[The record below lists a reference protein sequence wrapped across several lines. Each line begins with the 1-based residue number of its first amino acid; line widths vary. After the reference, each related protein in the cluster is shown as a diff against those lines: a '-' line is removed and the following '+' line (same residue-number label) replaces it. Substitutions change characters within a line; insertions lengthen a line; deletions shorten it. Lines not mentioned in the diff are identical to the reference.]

1 MTLIILT
8 VTFFICLGYSV
19 YQHFTKFNDYWIRK
33 KVRGPKPTFF
43 FGNIMDS
50 VLRKKPVGV
59 VFKEI
64 YDAYPDEKVVGFFR
78 MRSPD
83 LLVRDLDVVKCVLIK
98 DFHIFTD
105 RGKEFSKSGFGANL
119 FHADSA
125 TWRVLRKRFSPMF
138 TSGKLRNMMYL
149 LTERGDRFVK
159 YIDRITQKNTEQE
172 IHGLTQK
179 FTQSVIIACVFGLDL
194 DTFDDQQHETLQ
206 ALQWIDK
213 KIFSVKYG
221 SELESMYPGILKK
234 IGGWFLDEEVKKFFS
249 KLIKD
254 VIAMRNGQPSN
265 RHDFMDLLLELK
277 KEYGHGQ
284 SEANTLDMTDED
296 IAAQAYIF
304 YAAGY
309 ESSASTMGF
318 LLYQLALNQDIQ
330 EKLYEEIK
338 EALERTAL
346 DGEMTY
352 YAIMNLSYM
361 EKVFNETLRM
371 YPIITKL
378 KRRAKTSYKIPE
390 TDITIDKG
398 QLIKISVLGIHHDEK
413 YYPNPEVFDPE
424 RFSPENVQARHKC
437 AFLPFGEGPKQCIGI
452 RFAQMQSWVGL
463 AKLLHRYRVE
473 PSGNTPHRFTYEP
486 TRVVLYPKDGF
497 PINIVRRE

>member
-1 MTLIILT
+1 MTLIILII
-8 VTFFICLGYSV
+8 TFVICLGYSL
-19 YQHFTKFNDYWIRK
+19 YQHFTKFNNYWEIRN
-33 KVRGPKPTFF
+33 VRGPKPTFF
-43 FGNIMDS
+43 FGNIIDS
-50 VLRKKPVGV
+50 CLRKKPVGV

-64 YDAYPDEKVVGFFR
+64 YDAYPEEKVVGFFR

-83 LLVRDLDVVKCVLIK
+83 LLLRDLDVVKYVLIK
-98 DFHIFTD
+98 DFDIFTD
-105 RGKEFSKSGFGANL
+105 RGKEYSKSGLGANL

-149 LTERGDRFVK
+149 LTERGDRFVE
-159 YIDRITQKNTEQE
+159 YIDRITKKGAEQE

-179 FTQSVIIACVFGLDL
+179 FTQSAIIACVFGLDL
-194 DTFDDQQHETLQ
+194 DTFDQQHETLQ
-206 ALQWIDK
+206 RIDK

-234 IGGWFLDEEVKKFFS
+234 IGGWLFPEEVKTFFS

-277 KEYGHGQ
+277 KE
-284 SEANTLDMTDED
+284 NTLDMTDED

-330 EKLYEEIK
+330 EKLYTEIK
-338 EALERTAL
+338 EALENNN
-346 DGEMTY
+346 GEMTY
-352 YAIMNLSYM
+352 DAIMNLEYM

-378 KRRAKTSYKIPE
+378 KRRSKAPYKIPE
-390 TDITIDKG
+390 TNIIIDKG

-413 YYPNPEVFDPE
+413 YYPNPEVFDPQ

-463 AKLLHRYRVE
+463 AKLLLRYRVE
-473 PSGNTPHRFTYEP
+473 PSQNTPLRFAYEP
-486 TRVVLYPKDGF
+486 RRVMLYPKGGF
-497 PINIVRRE
+497 PINIVRRH

>member
-1 MTLIILT
+1 M
-8 VTFFICLGYSV
+8 
-19 YQHFTKFNDYWIRK
+19 
-33 KVRGPKPTFF
+33 RGPKPTFF
-43 FGNIMDS
+43 FGNIIDS
-50 VLRKKPVGV
+50 CLRKKPVGV

-64 YDAYPDEKVVGFFR
+64 YDAYPEEKVVGFFR

-83 LLVRDLDVVKCVLIK
+83 LLLRDLDVVKYVLIK
-98 DFHIFTD
+98 DFDIFTD
-105 RGKEFSKSGFGANL
+105 RGKEYSKSGLGANL

-149 LTERGDRFVK
+149 LTERGDRFVE
-159 YIDRITQKNTEQE
+159 YIDRITKKGAEQE

-179 FTQSVIIACVFGLDL
+179 FTQSAIIACVFGLDL
-194 DTFDDQQHETLQ
+194 DTFDQQHETLQ
-206 ALQWIDK
+206 RIDK

-234 IGGWFLDEEVKKFFS
+234 IGGWLFPEEVKTFFS

-277 KEYGHGQ
+277 KE
-284 SEANTLDMTDED
+284 NTLDMTDED

-330 EKLYEEIK
+330 EKLYAEIK
-338 EALERTAL
+338 EALENNN
-346 DGEMTY
+346 GEMTY
-352 YAIMNLSYM
+352 DAIMNLEYM

-378 KRRAKTSYKIPE
+378 KRRSKAPYKIPE
-390 TDITIDKG
+390 TNIIIDKG

-413 YYPNPEVFDPE
+413 YYPNPEVFDPQ

-463 AKLLHRYRVE
+463 AKLLLRYRVE
-473 PSGNTPHRFTYEP
+473 PSENTPLRFAYEP
-486 TRVVLYPKDGF
+486 RRVMLYPKGGF
-497 PINIVRRE
+497 PINIVRRH

>member
-1 MTLIILT
+1 MTLVILII
-8 VTFFICLGYSV
+8 TFVICLGYSV
-19 YQHFTKFNDYWIRK
+19 YQHFTKFNDYWLKRN
-33 KVRGPKPTFF
+33 VRGPKPTFF
-43 FGNIMDS
+43 FGNIKDS

-64 YDAYPDEKVVGFFR
+64 YDAYPEEKVVGFFR

-83 LLVRDLDVVKCVLIK
+83 LLVRDLDVVKCVLMK
-98 DFHIFTD
+98 DFDIFTD
-105 RGKEFSKSGFGANL
+105 RGKEYSKSGLGANL

-138 TSGKLRNMMYL
+138 TSGKLRNMSYL
-149 LTERGDRFVK
+149 LTERGDRFVE
-159 YIDRITQKNTEQE
+159 YIDRIIQKSTEQE

-179 FTQSVIIACVFGLDL
+179 FTQSAITACVFGLDL
-194 DTFDDQQHETLQ
+194 DTFDQQHETLQ
-206 ALQWIDK
+206 RIDK

-234 IGGWFLDEEVKKFFS
+234 IGGWLFPEEVKTFFS
-249 KLIKD
+249 KLIKE
-254 VIAMRNGQPSN
+254 VIAMRNGQPSD

-277 KEYGHGQ
+277 NEYGHGQ
-284 SEANTLDMTDED
+284 NDANTLDMTDED

-338 EALERTAL
+338 EALENR
-346 DGEMTY
+346 EMTY
-352 YAIMNLSYM
+352 DAIMNLSYM

-378 KRRAKTSYKIPE
+378 KRRAKTAYKIPE

-398 QLIKISVLGIHHDEK
+398 QLIKISVLGIHHDKK
-413 YYPNPEVFDPE
+413 YYPHPEVFDPE

-437 AFLPFGEGPKQCIGI
+437 AFLPFGEGQKQCIGI

-463 AKLLHRYRVE
+463 AKLLLRYRVE
-473 PSGNTPHRFTYEP
+473 PSAQTPRQFTYEP
-486 TRVVLYPKDGF
+486 HRVMLYPQGGF
-497 PINIVRRE
+497 HINIVTRE

>member
-1 MTLIILT
+1 M
-8 VTFFICLGYSV
+8 
-19 YQHFTKFNDYWIRK
+19 
-33 KVRGPKPTFF
+33 RGPKPTFF
-43 FGNIMDS
+43 FGNIIDS
-50 VLRKKPVGV
+50 CLRKKPVGV

-64 YDAYPDEKVVGFFR
+64 YDAYPEEKVVGFFR

-83 LLVRDLDVVKCVLIK
+83 LLLRDLDVVKYVLIK
-98 DFHIFTD
+98 DFDIFTD
-105 RGKEFSKSGFGANL
+105 RGKEYSKSGLGANL

-149 LTERGDRFVK
+149 LTERGDRFVE
-159 YIDRITQKNTEQE
+159 YIDRITKKGAEQE

-179 FTQSVIIACVFGLDL
+179 FTQSAIIACVFGLDL
-194 DTFDDQQHETLQ
+194 DTFDQQHETLQ
-206 ALQWIDK
+206 RIDK

-234 IGGWFLDEEVKKFFS
+234 IGGWLFPEEVKTFFS

-277 KEYGHGQ
+277 KE
-284 SEANTLDMTDED
+284 NTLDMTDED

-330 EKLYEEIK
+330 EKLYTEIK
-338 EALERTAL
+338 EALENNN
-346 DGEMTY
+346 GEMTY
-352 YAIMNLSYM
+352 DAIMNLEYM

-378 KRRAKTSYKIPE
+378 KRRSKAPYKIPE
-390 TDITIDKG
+390 TNIIIDKG

-413 YYPNPEVFDPE
+413 YYPNPEVFDPQ

-463 AKLLHRYRVE
+463 AKLLLRYRVE
-473 PSGNTPHRFTYEP
+473 PSENTPLRFAYEP
-486 TRVVLYPKDGF
+486 RRVMLYPKGGF
-497 PINIVRRE
+497 PINIVRRH

>member
-1 MTLIILT
+1 MTLIILII
-8 VTFFICLGYSV
+8 TFVICLGYSL
-19 YQHFTKFNDYWIRK
+19 YQHFTKFNNYWEIRN
-33 KVRGPKPTFF
+33 VRGPKPTFF
-43 FGNIMDS
+43 FGNIIDS
-50 VLRKKPVGV
+50 CLRKKPVGV

-64 YDAYPDEKVVGFFR
+64 YDAYPEEKVVGFFR

-83 LLVRDLDVVKCVLIK
+83 LLLRDLDVVKYVLIK
-98 DFHIFTD
+98 DFDIFTD
-105 RGKEFSKSGFGANL
+105 RGKEYSKSGLGANL

-149 LTERGDRFVK
+149 LTERGDRFVE
-159 YIDRITQKNTEQE
+159 YIDRITKKGAEQE

-179 FTQSVIIACVFGLDL
+179 FTQSAIIACVFGLDL
-194 DTFDDQQHETLQ
+194 DTFDQQHETLQ
-206 ALQWIDK
+206 RIDK

-234 IGGWFLDEEVKKFFS
+234 IGGWLFPEEVKTFFS
-249 KLIKD
+249 KLIK

-277 KEYGHGQ
+277 KE
-284 SEANTLDMTDED
+284 NTLDMTDED

-330 EKLYEEIK
+330 EKLYAEIK
-338 EALERTAL
+338 EALENNN
-346 DGEMTY
+346 GEMTY
-352 YAIMNLSYM
+352 DAIMNLEYM

-378 KRRAKTSYKIPE
+378 KRRSKAPYKIPE
-390 TDITIDKG
+390 TNIIIDKG

-413 YYPNPEVFDPE
+413 YYPNPEVFDPQ

-463 AKLLHRYRVE
+463 AKLLLRYRVE
-473 PSGNTPHRFTYEP
+473 PSENTPLRFAYEP
-486 TRVVLYPKDGF
+486 RRVMLYPKGGF
-497 PINIVRRE
+497 PINIVRRH